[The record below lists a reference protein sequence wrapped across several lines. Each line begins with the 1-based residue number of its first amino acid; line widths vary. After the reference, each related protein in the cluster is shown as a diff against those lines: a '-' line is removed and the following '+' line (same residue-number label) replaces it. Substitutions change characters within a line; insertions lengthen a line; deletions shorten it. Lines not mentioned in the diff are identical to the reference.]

1 MEVLTRDK
9 IDAKYKWKL
18 EDIYPDD
25 ELWEKDFESLQKE
38 LPKFSE
44 YIGKLK
50 DAKTIL
56 ELLKLSDDF
65 SAKLEKLYVYAY
77 CRKDENTTVDKYV
90 AMYNKISMFAN
101 QASTVM
107 SFINPELSELPQ
119 KTLEELAANPDFKDY
134 DYMLKLLIKQK
145 QHILSKDEEKLLS
158 MVGDFAGDFR
168 DIFVM
173 IDNADFKPPEIE
185 VDGKPVKVT
194 HGSYSLLM
202 QNRNKEVRA
211 KAYKAFYAEYKKL
224 INTLCANYY
233 ANVKK
238 NIFYAKARKYNSYL
252 EKAVMAEDV
261 PIEVYNALIKAVND
275 NLETLHRYI
284 RLRKRVLNYSEYNM
298 YDMYVPLVEDADLK
312 LEYDEAVEV
321 VKKGLAPLGEEYQE
335 LLNTAFSQGWIDV
348 YETPNKRSGAYSID
362 AVSVHPYVLLNY
374 HKTTHDVFTI
384 AHELGHAMHSY
395 YSSKYQPISK
405 ARYEIFVAE
414 VASTVNEMLLLEYL
428 LETTKDEAVKK
439 YLLSYRLDAIRTTLF
454 RQTQFAEFEKKAHDL
469 VQEGQPLT
477 PALLNSVYSDINKRY
492 YGDAVTYDDEI
503 SIEWARIPHF
513 YRAFYVYK
521 YATGITSA
529 IDISQRI
536 INGEKGVLDRY
547 MNFLK
552 AGGSKSPYE
561 IMKDLGVDL
570 ATAEPYNKAMAVFKD
585 TVEQLERLL

>member
-9 IDAKYKWKL
+9 IDEKYKWKL
-18 EDIYPDD
+18 EDIYPND
-25 ELWEKDFESLQKE
+25 ELWEKDFKELQNE
-38 LPKFSE
+38 LPKFSQ
-44 YIGKLK
+44 YAGKLK
-50 DAKTIL
+50 DAETIL
-56 ELLKLSDDF
+56 EVLKLSDEF
-65 SAKLEKLYVYAY
+65 SLKLEKLFVYAF
-77 CRKDENTTVDKYV
+77 CRKDENTTSDKYV
-90 AMYNKISMFAN
+90 SMYNKISMFASE
-101 QASTVM
+101 ASAQT
-107 SFINPELSELPQ
+107 SFINPELSQLP
-119 KTLEELAANPDFKDY
+119 KEKLEELANSPEFKDY
-134 DYMLKLLIKQK
+134 DYMLKVLIKQK
-145 QHILSKDEEKLLS
+145 PHILNKEEEKLLS
-158 MVGDFAGDFR
+158 MVGDFAGDFQ

-173 IDNADFKPPEIE
+173 IDNADFIPPEIE

-194 HGSYSLLM
+194 HGNYGLLM
-202 QNRNKEVRA
+202 QNKDKEVRK
-211 KAYKAFYAEYKKL
+211 KAYKAYYAEYKKR
-224 INTLCANYY
+224 INALAANYY

-238 NIFYAKARKYNSYL
+238 NIFFAKARKYNSYL
-252 EKAVMAEDV
+252 EKAVSSEDV

-275 NLETLHRYI
+275 NIDALHRYV

-298 YDMYVPLVEDADLK
+298 YDMYTPLVEDADLK
-312 LEYDEAVEV
+312 LEYEDAVEL
-321 VKKGLAPLGEEYQE
+321 VKKGLAPLGEEYQA
-335 LLNTAFSQGWIDV
+335 LLDKAFSERWIDV
-348 YETPNKRSGAYSID
+348 FETPNKKSGAYSID
-362 AVSVHPYVLLNY
+362 AVSVHPFILLNY

-395 YSSKYQPISK
+395 YSSKYQPASK

-428 LETTKDEAVKK
+428 LKTAKDDNIKK

-454 RQTQFAEFEKKAHDL
+454 RQTQFAEFEKRAHDL

-477 PALLNSVYSDINKRY
+477 PSLLNSEYAKINKRY

-513 YRAFYVYK
+513 YRSFYVYK

-536 INGEKGVLDRY
+536 INGEKGILNKY

-561 IMKDLGVDL
+561 ILKDLGVDL
-570 ATAEPYNKAMAVFKD
+570 ASPEPYNKAMTVFKN
-585 TVEQLERLL
+585 TVEELEKLF

>member
-18 EDIYPDD
+18 EDIYPSD
-25 ELWEKDFESLQKE
+25 ELWEKDFAELQKQ
-38 LPKFSE
+38 LPKFSQ
-44 YIGKLK
+44 YMGKLK

-56 ELLKLSDDF
+56 ELLRLSDDF
-65 SAKLEKLYVYAY
+65 SAKLERLYVYAF

-90 AMYNKISMFAN
+90 LMYNKISMFAN
-101 QASTVM
+101 EASTQT

-119 KTLEELAANPDFKDY
+119 EKLEELSANPDFRDY

-145 QHILSKDEEKLLS
+145 PHILSKDEEKLLS
-158 MVGDFAGDFR
+158 MAGDFSGDFR

-185 VDGKPVKVT
+185 VEGKPVKVT

-202 QNRNKEVRA
+202 QNKNKEVRE

-224 INTLCANYY
+224 INTLGANYY

-252 EKAVMAEDV
+252 EKAVAAEDV

-275 NLETLHRYI
+275 NLDALHRYI
-284 RLRKRVLNYSEYNM
+284 RLRKRVLNYAEYNM

-312 LEYDEAVEV
+312 LEYDQAAEL
-321 VKKGLAPLGEEYQE
+321 VKKGLEPLGEEYQE
-335 LLNTAFSQGWIDV
+335 LLNIAFSQGWIDV
-348 YETPNKRSGAYSID
+348 FETPNKRSGAYSID
-362 AVSVHPYVLLNY
+362 AVNVHPYVLLNY

-395 YSSKYQPISK
+395 YSSKYQPLSK

-414 VASTVNEMLLLEYL
+414 VASTVNEMLLLDYL
-428 LETTKDEAVKK
+428 LKTTKDESVKK

-477 PALLNSVYSDINKRY
+477 PALLNSVYADINKRY

-513 YRAFYVYK
+513 YRSFYVYK

-536 INGEKGVLDRY
+536 IDGEKGILDKY

-561 IMKDLGVDL
+561 IMKDLDVDL
-570 ATAEPYNKAMAVFKD
+570 ATPQPYNKAMAVFKN
-585 TVEQLERLL
+585 TVEELERLL